1 MGWCIRQPQHG
12 GPVLASASTLVQ
24 VSALHVVHSQLLA
37 RVPVR
42 ADTPP
47 PPPPTPSL
55 PDQHLFSWIKH
66 REGLTFSITRG
77 ITSRSAHSIRQPED
91 GGGPR
96 AHQPAR
102 REPAEKLLLPRYDA
116 VIDLGVLPATG
127 SLRETE
133 NTSK

>member
-1 MGWCIRQPQHG
+1 MGWCIREPQHG
-12 GPVLASASTLVQ
+12 GLVLAPASTL
-24 VSALHVVHSQLLA
+24 VHSQLLA

-47 PPPPTPSL
+47 PPN
-55 PDQHLFSWIKH
+55 QHLLSWIKH
-66 REGLTFSITRG
+66 REGFTFSITRG

-96 AHQPAR
+96 AHRPAR